1 MFLGIQ
7 YKIERAMFLA
17 PQKIFKS
24 KFTSVPE
31 LNIYNKVPT
40 KGSHSSWYTKHKIA
54 QKAFK

>member
-17 PQKIFKS
+17 PQKISKS

-31 LNIYNKVPT
+31 LNIYNKVPHQR
-40 KGSHSSWYTKHKIA
+40 KS
-54 QKAFK
+54 F

>member
-17 PQKIFKS
+17 PQKFYKS

-31 LNIYNKVPT
+31 LYIYNKLPPPEIVILAGIPSI
-40 KGSHSSWYTKHKIA
+40 K
-54 QKAFK
+54 